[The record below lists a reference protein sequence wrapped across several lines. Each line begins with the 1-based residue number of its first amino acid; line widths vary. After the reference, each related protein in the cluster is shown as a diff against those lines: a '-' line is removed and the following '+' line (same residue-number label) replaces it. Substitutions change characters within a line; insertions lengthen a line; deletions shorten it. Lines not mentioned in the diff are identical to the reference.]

1 MPSIGSVFAT
11 FGAKDNL
18 TPKLQKMQG
27 SLGNFDKRMKASSAG
42 FTKFGTSATAAGKK
56 MTMGLTA
63 PIVGLGI
70 ASFKMASD
78 FEASMTKIQSL
89 VGKSEAEVAS
99 LTKSVMGLAGSTARA
114 PQELA
119 EAMFFI
125 TSAGIDAADAAGVLE
140 ASAKAAAVGLGDTA
154 TIADLATSAMNA
166 YGKEN
171 LSASNATDVMVSAVR
186 EGKLEASELAGSM
199 GRVLPIASAMGVS
212 FNEVGAAFAS
222 LSRTGTNAA
231 EAATQVRGIMSSLL
245 RPTKQAE
252 EALTGMG
259 LSSEGLREQLKEKG
273 LLSTLKTLADEFDGN
288 AAASASVFGNVR
300 ALSGVMDLMGKNV
313 AGTEAIFASM
323 NNTLGATDKAFAV
336 TAETT
341 AFKMSQAIS
350 DFKVAMITLGQQVIP
365 IVLPMVQKL
374 AEFIGAAAEKFAS
387 LSGPTQKII
396 IFFGIVAA
404 AAGPVI
410 VAIGM
415 LSAAIGA
422 MSAGMTLA
430 LGPIGLA
437 IAAIGLITFAVL
449 KFRDRNK
456 EAEERQA
463 ALTEQLK
470 AAGDPL
476 QTVADRAQL
485 AADEYLRLSEAAAAV
500 AGGTE
505 NVMEESVLLAEL
517 LENKVA
523 GAFEK
528 VGVNAETVNTAVST
542 GTDEFQKLANQGT
555 LSSRSN
561 DDFADSLMKVGG
573 RVGDVTMKIGQKL
586 KAEEIS
592 LDQAVKILRSLDE
605 TADAYDDN
613 REAINKQ
620 NKELLENTDTMLVY
634 AKALGGKVV
643 EAAQL
648 AAKESGDYTGEVVK
662 LERQLTALNNPMTGV
677 QDGLIGLADGA
688 IVAADAVAEAEE
700 AVSKFTTLTNS
711 RKVEVDF
718 LVDLPGLMQQL
729 NDATMMIADAGSF
742 GGANDEM
749 NMIGNMAHRNQ
760 MVSDEIQRQQVEEA
774 NKAAISAAKA
784 AQRAHDAAVKE
795 AERIFNSFVSSA
807 IGIGGAAIGDT
818 FVKAMLGE
826 PEDIAKAF
834 KDLFDTAFKSGLTQI
849 PELRSTF
856 MKAMEGEALLIEMAE
871 KRANLSAVLE
881 TAEDRLTKA
890 LENQASAQ
898 SRVNKLASDRAS
910 LASKTASAF
919 GFEFG
924 EDIGA
929 KAQADKLLAQYTA
942 FESNLKALQTKGFPS
957 DIITQVIGLGAFA
970 GNEAA
975 TGLLAMGDTD
985 FASFT
990 TALAGI
996 SSIGAKIGDIQAGI
1010 TFSGAQ
1016 GSAASGLLGA
1026 TASAEGALAARNS
1039 LKTQAST
1046 AELEAFMLGNKVA
1059 GELATGIQG
1068 VLQGMPGMTEQSAAA
1083 LKQFSTEIAAFLGGN
1098 TGAGIFDL
1106 QNNPAL
1112 GALPGLLK
1120 AQEIKAKTVATAV
1133 MPKGTPSDPIAV
1145 TDNKVLEA
1153 VKASLSP
1160 AQQFNADT
1168 AAVQAAN
1175 RAVADIVG
1183 GPGFQMADAASLG
1196 IADALF
1202 DKAIKAPGLQ
1212 MAYEAADFG
1221 SLMTNPTS
1229 SRGPSNAQMDG
1240 MNVTVNVAGSVT
1252 TDRGIAEMVRQIA
1265 LENQNSG
1272 TEWAPADVGFY

>member
-18 TPKLQKMQG
+18 TPQIKKMQG

-42 FTKFGTSATAAGKK
+42 FAKFGTNATAAGKK

-63 PIVGLGI
+63 PIVGLGV

-89 VGKSEAEVAS
+89 VGKSEAEVKS
-99 LTKSVMGLAGSTARA
+99 LTTSVMGLAGSTARA

-125 TSAGIDAADAAGVLE
+125 TSAGIDAADAASVLE

-171 LSASNATDVMVSAVR
+171 LSASNATDVMVAAVR

-245 RPTKQAE
+245 KPTKEAE

-259 LSSEGLREQLKEKG
+259 LSSEGLREQLREKG
-273 LLSTLKTLADEFDGN
+273 LLSTLKTLAEEFDGN

-313 AGTEAIFASM
+313 AGTEAIFKSM
-323 NNTLGATDKAFAV
+323 NDTLGATDAAFKV
-336 TAETT
+336 TSETS

-350 DFKVAMITLGQQVIP
+350 DFKVAMITLGQTVIP

-374 AEFIGAAAEKFAS
+374 AEFVATAAEKFDS
-387 LSGPTQKII
+387 LSGPAKTA
-396 IFFGIVAA
+396 IVVMGGLVAV
-404 AAGPVI
+404 AGPLL

-415 LSAAIGA
+415 ISTAFAGASVSIMAI
-422 MSAGMTLA
+422 
-430 LGPIGLA
+430 LGPIGAA
-437 IAAIGLITFAVL
+437 IAAIGLITFAIVKL
-449 KFRDRNK
+449 TGANDDFKQKVD
-456 EAEERQA
+456 EATDALVKANPEIEGATARMQA
-463 ALTEQLK
+463 LADTIPD
-470 AAGDPL
+470 AVDPL
-476 QTVADRAQL
+476 D
-485 AADEYLRLSEAAAAV
+485 
-500 AGGTE
+500 
-505 NVMEESVLLAEL
+505 NLAESL
-517 LENKVA
+517 KETAKQSLFVQHGIEDGLGDAFIHINKL
-523 GAFEK
+523 GIKFEK
-528 VGVNAETVNTAVST
+528 VLDKDIAALDKYVGALDSSNKTTEEAAFHYENLS
-542 GTDEFQKLANQGT
+542 DEGQKLATQLKKLGQDGDLT
-555 LSSRSN
+555 KKEMRKLIDSV
-561 DDFADSLMKVGG
+561 DDTSEALIEATKQSEKAAQEFLDS
-573 RVGDVTMKIGQKL
+573 GDAMKILTETLHMSTENALEFTNQMN
-586 KAEEIS
+586 KASEGS
-592 LDQAVKILRSLDE
+592 GGARAGVAMLDRAVAALATE
-605 TADAYDDN
+605 TAFATT
-613 REAINKQ
+613 EFGIF
-620 NKELLENTDTMLVY
+620 
-634 AKALGGKVV
+634 
-643 EAAQL
+643 
-648 AAKESGDYTGEVVK
+648 AKEVE
-662 LERQLTALNNPMTGV
+662 N
-677 QDGLIGLADGA
+677 
-688 IVAADAVAEAEE
+688 AEA
-700 AVSKFTTLTNS
+700 VVNDFTTLTNS

-718 LVDLPGLMQQL
+718 MVDLPGLMQQL

-742 GGANDEM
+742 GGANDQM

-774 NKAAISAAKA
+774 NKAAVAAAKA

-826 PEDIAKAF
+826 PEDIKKAF

-856 MKAMEGEALLIEMAE
+856 MKALEGQQLLIEMAE
-871 KRANLSAVLE
+871 KRAELSTKLE

-898 SRVNKLASDRAS
+898 SKVNKLASDRAS

-942 FESNLKALQTKGFPS
+942 FESNLKALQTKGFPA

-975 TGLLAMGDTD
+975 TGLLAMGETD
-985 FASFT
+985 VASFT

-996 SSIGAKIGDIQAGI
+996 SSIGAKIGEIQAGI

-1016 GSAASGLLGA
+1016 STAASDLLGA
-1026 TASAEGALAARNS
+1026 TASAEGALAARDS
-1039 LKTQAST
+1039 LRTQSSA
-1046 AELEAFMLGNKVA
+1046 LGIESSALSSKVA
-1059 GELATGIQG
+1059 GELATGIQS
-1068 VLQGMPGMTEQSAAA
+1068 VLQGMPGMTEESAAA
-1083 LKQFSTEIAAFLGGN
+1083 LEQFSTEIAAFLSGN
-1098 TGAGIFDL
+1098 GGAGIFDL

-1112 GALPGLLK
+1112 GALPELLK
-1120 AQEIKAKTVATAV
+1120 AQQIKAKTVATAA
-1133 MPKGTPSDPIAV
+1133 MPKGTPNDPIAV

-1175 RAVADIVG
+1175 RAVTDIVG
-1183 GPGFQMADAASLG
+1183 GAGFQMADAASLG

-1229 SRGPSNAQMDG
+1229 SRGPSAAQMDG

-1272 TEWAPADVGFY
+1272 TEWTPTTSGLY

>member
-18 TPKLQKMQG
+18 TPQIKKMQG

-42 FTKFGTSATAAGKK
+42 FAKFGTSATAAGKK

-63 PIVGLGI
+63 PIVGLGV

-89 VGKSEAEVAS
+89 VGKSEQEVAS

-171 LSASNATDVMVSAVR
+171 LSASNATDVMVAAVR

-231 EAATQVRGIMSSLL
+231 EAATQVRGILSSLL
-245 RPTKQAE
+245 RPTVQAE

-259 LSSEGLREQLKEKG
+259 LSSEGLREQLQEKG

-323 NNTLGATDKAFAV
+323 NDTLGATDAAFKV
-336 TAETT
+336 TSETS

-350 DFKVAMITLGQQVIP
+350 DFKVAMITLGQTVIP

-374 AEFIGAAAEKFAS
+374 AAFIAAAAEKFDS
-387 LSGPTQKII
+387 LSGPAKTA
-396 IFFGIVAA
+396 IVVMGGLVAV
-404 AAGPVI
+404 AGPLL

-415 LSAAIGA
+415 ISTALSSFAGGVMAI
-422 MSAGMTLA
+422 

-437 IAAIGLITFAVL
+437 IAAIGLITFAIV
-449 KFRDRNK
+449 K
-456 EAEERQA
+456 
-463 ALTEQLK
+463 LT
-470 AAGDPL
+470 
-476 QTVADRAQL
+476 
-485 AADEYLRLSEAAAAV
+485 
-500 AGGTE
+500 
-505 NVMEESVLLAEL
+505 
-517 LENKVA
+517 
-523 GAFEK
+523 GA
-528 VGVNAETVNTAVST
+528 
-542 GTDEFQKLANQGT
+542 
-555 LSSRSN
+555 N
-561 DDFADSLMKVGG
+561 DDFKQKV
-573 RVGDVTMKIGQKL
+573 
-586 KAEEIS
+586 
-592 LDQAVKILRSLDE
+592 DQATEALATANPELEGATTRMQALADTIPDAVEPLDNLSESLKE
-605 TADAYDDN
+605 TAKQSLFVQHGMEEGLGDAFIRMMKLGVKFEDVLDTDIAALEKYTGALDGNVKMSDEAEFHFNKMSDAGQDVAKQLQFMEQQGKLTKKEMRKLIDSIDDTS
-613 REAINKQ
+613 EA
-620 NKELLENTDTMLVY
+620 L
-634 AKALGGKVV
+634 V
-643 EAAQL
+643 EAAKQSEK
-648 AAKESGDYTGEVVK
+648 AAQEFLDSGDAMKILEQEMGFTTEAALIYSNNLDKIAADDGPREAVAQLSAAVDQQTLALDFAAAEFVNYRGEV
-662 LERQLTALNNPMTGV
+662 EN
-677 QDGLIGLADGA
+677 
-688 IVAADAVAEAEE
+688 AEA
-700 AVSKFTTLTNS
+700 AVNKFTTLTNS

-718 LVDLPGLMQQL
+718 MVDLPGLMQQL

-742 GGANDEM
+742 GGANDQM

-760 MVSDEIQRQQVEEA
+760 MVSEEIQRQQVEEA
-774 NKAAISAAKA
+774 NKAAVSAAKA

-856 MKAMEGEALLIEMAE
+856 MKALEGEALLIEMAE
-871 KRANLSAVLE
+871 KRAELSTKLE

-942 FESNLKALQTKGFPS
+942 FESNLKALQTKGFPA

-975 TGLLAMGDTD
+975 TGLLAMGETD

-996 SSIGAKIGDIQAGI
+996 SAIGAKIGEIQAGI

-1016 GSAASGLLGA
+1016 STAASDLLGA

-1046 AELEAFMLGNKVA
+1046 AELEAFLLGNKVA

-1068 VLQGMPGMTEQSAAA
+1068 VLQGMPGMTEESAAA

-1098 TGAGIFDL
+1098 GGAGIFDL

-1112 GALPGLLK
+1112 GALPELLK
-1120 AQEIKAKTVATAV
+1120 AQQIKAKTVATAA
-1133 MPKGTPSDPIAV
+1133 MPKGTPNDPIAV

-1175 RAVADIVG
+1175 RAVTDIVG
-1183 GPGFQMADAASLG
+1183 GAGFQMADAASLG

-1202 DKAIKAPGLQ
+1202 DRAMKAPELQ

-1229 SRGPSNAQMDG
+1229 SRGPSAAQMDG